1 MKIHRILHGLPVII
15 LLSLAVAVVAPSQSL
30 AANVTPLV
38 SFNGTTGV
46 VPEAGLI
53 ADAKGNLFGTTT
65 AGGANN
71 GGTAFEIA
79 KTATGY
85 ATTPTVLVNFD
96 STSGVV
102 PEAGLIADDNGNL
115 FGTTTAGGANNGGTV
130 FEIAGSG
137 FAVFAGTPGKANCF
151 GQSVAALARQFG
163 GLNAAAAAL
172 GFPTVQALQNAIL
185 AFCGG

>member
-53 ADAKGNLFGTTT
+53 ADAK
-65 AGGANN
+65 
-71 GGTAFEIA
+71 
-79 KTATGY
+79 
-85 ATTPTVLVNFD
+85 
-96 STSGVV
+96 
-102 PEAGLIADDNGNL
+102 GNL

>member
-71 GGTAFEIA
+71 GGTVFEIA

-96 STSGVV
+96 STSGVS
-102 PEAGLIADDNGNL
+102 PQAGLIADANGNL
-115 FGTTTAGGANNGGTV
+115 FGTTTRSS
-130 FEIAGSG
+130 SG
-137 FAVFAGTPGKANCF
+137 MLEGPIRWVRLPQFRIRSRVVC
-151 GQSVAALARQFG
+151 VAAPPERALA
-163 GLNAAAAAL
+163 
-172 GFPTVQALQNAIL
+172 V
-185 AFCGG
+185 